1 MTDIHGFVLGVDLGT
16 SHTVAMPRHPDG
28 RTRPLLFDG
37 KPLLP
42 SAVYLDT
49 TGRLHVGADALRLGQ
64 AEPGRLEPNPKRH
77 VDAGSVQLGETTI
90 GVADLFAALLG
101 AVAREAVA
109 TAGQLPPAILTYP
122 AAWGAPRRAVL
133 TEALGKAGWP
143 PGARLVPEP
152 VAAARYFADILRR
165 PVPSGA
171 SLAVFDFGGGTLDV
185 AVVRND
191 GPGEGGRP
199 TFSVTAS
206 GGADDLGGLDLD
218 AALVE
223 HLGKAL
229 AGAEPEAWHRLTDP
243 VTLAG
248 WRARRQFWEDVRG
261 AKEMLSRASFAP
273 VPVPG
278 VEHAVHLTRDELEAA
293 IDPLVR
299 RGVTEAAAVLDAAGL
314 RAPDLAG
321 LFLVGGS
328 SRVPLVARRL
338 HAELGI
344 APTVLEQPE
353 LPVAEGAILAAG
365 YSTASASSGAFPAA
379 NGSAASNNAAR
390 SNTPAGNA
398 ASGSAASGSAASGSA
413 ASGSAASNNAAR
425 SNAPAGNAASGSA
438 ASNNAARSNAP
449 AGNAAGGSA
458 ASGNAAGGHDQ
469 ARFAP
474 GMASAAT
481 PSVGAPSPPT
491 VNPATL
497 HESSPPITD
506 TRAEPAPVAGPP
518 TPVPAQRQP
527 EHASQAPRQ
536 PEHAPQAPR
545 QPEHAPQAPRQPE
558 HAPSGSRTAE
568 RRPAGRVPE
577 EDTDERLRSEPV
589 DPWATGEAAALA
601 AAGHDVPPLTPVSP
615 SAGPISSPPPASTSS
630 PPAATSSPPAATSSP
645 PVTSPPPFGAHQQPG
660 HQQPGAR
667 QQGSGPNN
675 AGYQGGGHQAG
686 YQHGGAHHTGYQQ
699 GGAQHTGYQ
708 QGGGWAPA
716 GSPAAHQQRVAH
728 PGAHD
733 AAPHAQP
740 GGWGPGATTPGAAPA
755 RRGLRKRSYA
765 IIAAAVTLT
774 LAAGSALAWYFW
786 AGNRAIDY
794 QPLSEPTRIAALVPV
809 SSDWSDAE
817 ILGDRAYFASSD
829 SSSGTVGVVAMRLGG
844 TKPLW
849 SNYAPGSA
857 KGGWKSM
864 VALPVGIALFS
875 ETNSEDST
883 RRLVVL
889 GADGGSV
896 LWDRT
901 IGSQDVV
908 LFAGGS
914 AVVADRVGHKLIG
927 LRLAD
932 GKQRWSLDDPKTT
945 YPTDTNVLALTT
957 PKDLNGP
964 ATVFGRPYQPDLAD
978 DPRIVQIAA
987 DKSARVID
995 AETGKV
1001 VASRQ
1006 NVAEPNDEVVAHNG
1020 RLIVLQP
1027 DDKQIVAYDL
1037 GKFGDAQ
1044 PKVLYTVQTP
1054 NSQMKYVAPCGD
1066 DRVCF
1071 DEEVG
1076 YDGKTATIR
1085 ALDVAD
1091 GGQLWNYPLPNIESI
1106 VAVGE
1111 STLVTTTN
1119 SEMTLLDPAGRK
1131 IWTHTGEAAR
1141 LDAGN
1146 ILEFS
1151 KPLSRSPGETAL
1163 YGRHIG
1169 DDAVPLGSLTD
1180 MRADTC
1186 SWDKSTLACVAE
1198 KDFVLQTFAK

>member
-1 MTDIHGFVLGVDLGT
+1 MTDIDGFVLGVDLGT
-16 SHTVAMPRHPDG
+16 SHTVAMLRHPDG

-109 TAGQLPPAILTYP
+109 TAGQLPPAILTHP

-143 PGARLVPEP
+143 PGSRLVPEP
-152 VAAARYFADILRR
+152 VAAARYFAGVLRR

-191 GPGEGGRP
+191 GPGAGGRP
-199 TFSVTAS
+199 SFSVTAS
-206 GGADDLGGLDLD
+206 GGADDLGGLDFD
-218 AALVE
+218 AVLVE
-223 HLGKAL
+223 HLGKTL
-229 AGAEPEAWHRLTDP
+229 AGAEPEAWRRLTEP
-243 VTLAG
+243 VTLAE

-261 AKEMLSRASFAP
+261 AKEMLSRGSFAP

-299 RGVTEAAAVLDAAGL
+299 RGVAEAAAVLKAAGL

-328 SRVPLVARRL
+328 SRVPMVARLL
-338 HAELGI
+338 HAGLGI

-353 LPVAEGAILAAG
+353 LPVAEGSILASG
-365 YSTASASSGAFPAA
+365 YSTANASSGGFP
-379 NGSAASNNAAR
+379 SAKGA
-390 SNTPAGNA
+390 
-398 ASGSAASGSAASGSA
+398 
-413 ASGSAASNNAAR
+413 
-425 SNAPAGNAASGSA
+425 
-438 ASNNAARSNAP
+438 
-449 AGNAAGGSA
+449 AAGS
-458 ASGNAAGGHDQ
+458 N
-469 ARFAP
+469 
-474 GMASAAT
+474 AAT
-481 PSVGAPSPPT
+481 PSRAP
-491 VNPATL
+491 TL
-497 HESSPPITD
+497 HDSAPPITD
-506 TRAEPAPVAGPP
+506 TRAEPAATPGSP
-518 TPVPAQRQP
+518 TPVPAAR
-527 EHASQAPRQ
+527 E
-536 PEHAPQAPR
+536 PEHAPASGPPAHTPASGPPAHTPASR
-545 QPEHAPQAPRQPE
+545 PPEHAPAARPYERPP
-558 HAPSGSRTAE
+558 AARTPDEIA
-568 RRPAGRVPE
+568 
-577 EDTDERLRSEPV
+577 DERLKSEPV

-601 AAGHDVPPLTPVSP
+601 AAGHVAPLTPVSP
-615 SAGPISSPPPASTSS
+615 PPGPVSSPPPGPVSS
-630 PPAATSSPPAATSSP
+630 PPRS
-645 PVTSPPPFGAHQQPG
+645 TSPPPFGAHQQPG
-660 HQQPGAR
+660 VHQQPGGH
-667 QQGSGPNN
+667 QTGVHQT
-675 AGYQGGGHQAG
+675 GGHQ
-686 YQHGGAHHTGYQQ
+686 QPGAHHTGYQQ
-699 GGAQHTGYQ
+699 AGS
-708 QGGGWAPA
+708 WSPA
-716 GSPAAHQQRVAH
+716 GPPAHQQGVAR
-728 PGAHD
+728 PGSAHD
-733 AAPHAQP
+733 PAPHAQP
-740 GGWGPGATTPGAAPA
+740 GGWVPGATTPEATPA
-755 RRGLRKRSYA
+755 RRGLRKRPYA
-765 IIAAAVTLT
+765 IIAAAVALT
-774 LAAGSALAWYFW
+774 LAAGSALAWYLW
-786 AGNRAIDY
+786 SGNRAIDY
-794 QPLSEPTRIAALVPV
+794 RPLSEPTRASAVVPV
-809 SSDWSDAE
+809 SSEWSDAE
-817 ILGDRAYFASSD
+817 ILGDRVYFASSD
-829 SSSGTVGVVAMRLGG
+829 SSTGAVGVVAMRLGD

-849 SNYAPGSA
+849 STSTAAGTA

-875 ETNSEDST
+875 ETNSDNST

-889 GADGGSV
+889 GADGGGAV
-896 LWDRT
+896 LWERT

-908 LFAGGS
+908 LFAGGT
-914 AVVADRVGHKLIG
+914 AVVADREGHKLIG
-927 LRLAD
+927 LRLSD
-932 GKQRWSLDDPKTT
+932 GRQRWSLDDPKTT

-964 ATVFGRPYQPDLAD
+964 ATVFGRAYQPDLAD

-987 DKSARVID
+987 DKSARVINAD
-995 AETGKV
+995 TGKV

-1020 RLIVLQP
+1020 RLIVLRP

-1037 GKFGDAQ
+1037 GKFGDS
-1044 PKVLYTVQTP
+1044 PVLYAVQTP

-1076 YDGKTATIR
+1076 YDGKTATVV

-1091 GGQLWNYPLPNIESI
+1091 GKELWRYPLPNTDTL
-1106 VAVGE
+1106 VPVGE
-1111 STLVTTTN
+1111 SVLVTTTN
-1119 SEMTLLDPAGRK
+1119 SEMTLLDSAGHK

-1169 DDAVPLGSLTD
+1169 DDAVPLGSLID
-1180 MRADTC
+1180 VRADTC